1 MEKNYDCGLVFTQKK
16 RRMRNNRKKRR
27 RQQRAIMKHQAA
39 SEALAEKIAVSVRKQ
54 KALTEKYAEKWRK
67 TTQEAKLLKGQLHR
81 QTHIRQVIVHC
92 TLDNSIYIGLPSPN
106 AWFPPE

>member
-1 MEKNYDCGLVFTQKK
+1 MEKNYDCGLVFIQKK

-39 SEALAEKIAVSVRKQ
+39 SEALAEKIAVSVRQQ

-67 TTQEAKLLKGQLHR
+67 TTQEAKFLKGQLHR
-81 QTHIRQVIVHC
+81 QHT
-92 TLDNSIYIGLPSPN
+92 Y
-106 AWFPPE
+106 